1 MFNNHI
7 KIFSTLSIVISI
19 AYGIDSSSSL
29 RLSNGFKNIK
39 IKPGSTIKLNGKEG
53 LFTGFDAKKGAVG
66 FIMLGS
72 DHIKYFNLEE
82 IKKVHLLKDGWVLT
96 NFLNQGK
103 AGFKKGLDI
112 IKIISLFSV
121 YFVYDR
127 ENNDRAEITNKE
139 KKYITTL
146 LVTPIIG
153 AVIGGVWGL
162 INPKPIYKLPIS
174 LNERTW
180 QILF

>member
-7 KIFSTLSIVISI
+7 KILLTLLIGISI
-19 AYGIDSSSSL
+19 ASGIDSSSSL
-29 RLSNGFKNIK
+29 ELSNGFKNIK
-39 IKPGSTIKLNGKEG
+39 INPGSVIKLNGEEG
-53 LFTGFDAKKGAVG
+53 RFIGFDVEKNSAGLRT
-66 FIMLGS
+66 LGS
-72 DHIKYFNLEE
+72 DHIKYLNLDE
-82 IKKVHLLKDGWVLT
+82 IKKIQLIKHDWVLRSSMD
-96 NFLNQGK
+96 QGK
-103 AGFKKGLDI
+103 IGFKKGLDI
-112 IKIISLFSV
+112 SKLISWLSV

-127 ENNDRAEITNKE
+127 KNNDRLEITSME

-153 AVIGGVWGL
+153 AAIGGVWGL